1 MCMPRQYTLQR
12 QDVYNL
18 AIQTLS
24 HLPLVANSDQV
35 QVTDLLEVVVFA
47 AASRL
52 SVHQAC
58 QDLDGTPSGATVLGQ
73 LASQLSDLT
82 QLEITMC
89 EVLARLVP
97 RNLGKKGRRVAV
109 DLIEL
114 PYHGTVDET
123 HKDEVCRG
131 KAKQGTT
138 HFFTYATAYVVLRG
152 RRYTL
157 ALCRVQA
164 TTSMADVLDTLL
176 ERVQA
181 LGIKISL
188 LLLDRGFYSVKVIDQ
203 LISQK
208 QPFIMPAIKRGK
220 KPDTAGGPT
229 GTYVMAQ
236 WKCSAWTTYTLTSAK
251 DGQVTFDLAVVCHNM
266 RGRWGR
272 HQRDAWLYATWGVKH
287 RPLGWIRQ
295 AYRSR
300 FGIESSYRQVH
311 QAKIKTSSRN
321 PVLRL
326 LFVSV
331 AFVLRNVWVWLHAEV
346 IAEPRCG
353 GRKLAPASLR
363 FARLLLWLV
372 FEVARHYRLL
382 RDIPVGRNIAK
393 VAHDFGFVFNY

>member
-1 MCMPRQYTLQR
+1 MCMPRQYTLQS

-18 AIQTLS
+18 AMQTLS
-24 HLPLVANSDQV
+24 HLPLSAKGEKV
-35 QVTDLLEVVVFA
+35 QPTDLLEILVFA

-52 SVHQAC
+52 SINQAC
-58 QDLDGTPSGATVLGQ
+58 HDLEGAPSGATVLGQ
-73 LASQLSDLT
+73 LANQLSDLAL
-82 QLEITMC
+82 LEVTMC
-89 EVLARLVP
+89 EVLARLLP
-97 RNLGKKGRRVAV
+97 RGLGQKGRRVAI

-114 PYHGTVDET
+114 PYHGGVDDKHE
-123 HKDEVCRG
+123 DEVCRG

-157 ALCRVQA
+157 ALCRVKA
-164 TTSMADVLDTLL
+164 TMTMDQVIDKLL
-176 ERVQA
+176 RRVQA

-188 LLLDRGFYSVKVIDQ
+188 LLLDRGFYSVKVIRQ

-220 KPDTAGGPT
+220 KPQAPGGPS

-236 WKCSAWTTYTLTSAK
+236 WTCSGWTTYTVSSAK
-251 DGQVTFDLAVVCHNM
+251 DGQVTFDLAVVCHNLQ
-266 RGRWGR
+266 GRWGR
-272 HQRDAWLYATWGVKH
+272 HQREAWLYATWGVKD
-287 RPLGWIRQ
+287 RSLAWIRQ
-295 AYRSR
+295 TYRSR

-331 AFVLRNVWVWLHAEV
+331 AFVMRNVWVWLHAEV
-346 IAEPRCG
+346 IAEPRRG
-353 GRKLAPASLR
+353 ARKLQPASLR

-372 FEVARHYRLL
+372 FEIAKHYRLL
-382 RDIPVGRNIAK
+382 QEVLVGHDIGK
-393 VAHDFGFVFNY
+393 VAQDFGLVFNY

>member
-1 MCMPRQYTLQR
+1 MCLATQYTLQR

-24 HLPLVANSDQV
+24 HLPLKAQSEQIT
-35 QVTDLLEVVVFA
+35 VTDILEVVVFA

-52 SVHQAC
+52 SINQAC
-58 QDLDGTPSGATVLGQ
+58 QDLEGTPSGVTVLGQ
-73 LASQLSDLT
+73 LATQLSDLA

-97 RNLGKKGRRVAV
+97 RNVGKKGRRIAI
-109 DLIEL
+109 DLVEL
-114 PYHGTVDET
+114 PYHGSVVET
-123 HKDEVCRG
+123 HQDEVCRG

-157 ALCRVQA
+157 ALCRVRA
-164 TTSMADVLDTLL
+164 KTSMADVLDTLL

-181 LGIKISL
+181 LGITISV
-188 LLLDRGFYSVKVIDQ
+188 LLLDRGFYSVKVITQ
-203 LISQK
+203 LISRQ

-220 KPDTAGGPT
+220 QPQAPGGPS

-236 WKCSAWTTYTLTSAK
+236 WKCSGWTTYTLTSAK
-251 DGQVTFDLAVVCHNM
+251 DGEVTCDLAVVCHNL

-272 HQRDAWLYATWGVKH
+272 HQREAWLYATWGVKH
-287 RPLGWIRQ
+287 RPLDWIRQ
-295 AYRSR
+295 TYRSR

-326 LFVSV
+326 LFVAV

-346 IAEPRCG
+346 IAAPRRG

-372 FEVARHYRLL
+372 FEVAEHYHLL
-382 RDIPVGRNIAK
+382 QDILVGRDMNK
-393 VAHDFGFVFNY
+393 VAQDFGFAFNY